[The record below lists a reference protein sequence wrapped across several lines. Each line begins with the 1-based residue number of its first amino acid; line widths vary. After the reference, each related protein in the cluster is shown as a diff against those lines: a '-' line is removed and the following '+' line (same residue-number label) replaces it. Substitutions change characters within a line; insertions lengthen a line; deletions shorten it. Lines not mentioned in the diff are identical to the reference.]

1 MLACVNTLNQGV
13 IKIPSKEIRRVI
25 QAGNAVAVV
34 IPAHWARYYN
44 LTKGSKI
51 EIVTNGSMTVTPILE
66 DKTES

>member
-13 IKIPSKEIRRVI
+13 IKIPSKEIRR
-25 QAGNAVAVV
+25 V

>member
-1 MLACVNTLNQGV
+1 MLACVNTLNQEV

-66 DKTES
+66 DKTEA